1 MLKQLLLIG
10 TGGFIGSVARYLI
23 SRLNTRIDWF
33 AIPVGTLT
41 VNVLGSLLIGFLI
54 GISEKSPVLT
64 VEWRMFLMVGLCG
77 GFTTFSSFSG
87 ENLMLLRNGQILPLL
102 LYTGLSIFL
111 GFTAVYLGYIST
123 KLLG

>member
-1 MLKQLLLIG
+1 MLKHLLLIG
-10 TGGFIGSVARYLI
+10 TGGFLGSVARFLV

-33 AIPVGTLT
+33 SIPVGTLT

-54 GISEKSPVLT
+54 GISEKSPILT

-87 ENLMLLRNGQILPLL
+87 ENLTLLRNGQILPLL
-102 LYTGLSIFL
+102 LYTALSIIL

-123 KLLG
+123 KLMG

>member
-1 MLKQLLLIG
+1 MIKQLILIG
-10 TGGFIGSVARYLI
+10 AGGFIGSVARFLV
-23 SRLNTRIDWF
+23 SRLNTRVDWLSVP
-33 AIPVGTLT
+33 IGTLT

-54 GISEKSPVLT
+54 GISEKSPLLS

-87 ENLMLLRNGQILPLL
+87 ENLVLLKNGQVLPLL

-111 GFTAVYLGYIST
+111 GFIAVYLGYIST
-123 KLLG
+123 KLMG

>member
-1 MLKQLLLIG
+1 MIKQLILIG
-10 TGGFIGSVARYLI
+10 AGGFIGSVARFLV
-23 SRLNTRIDWF
+23 SRLNTRVDWLSVP
-33 AIPVGTLT
+33 IGTLT

-54 GISEKSPVLT
+54 GISEKSPLLS

-87 ENLMLLRNGQILPLL
+87 ENLVLLKNGQVLPIL

-111 GFTAVYLGYIST
+111 GFIAVYLGYIST
-123 KLLG
+123 KLMG

>member
-10 TGGFIGSVARYLI
+10 TGGFIGSVARFLV
-23 SRLNTRIDWF
+23 SRLNTRVEWF
-33 AIPVGTLT
+33 SIPIGTLT
-41 VNVLGSLLIGFLI
+41 VNVVGSLLIGFLI
-54 GISEKSPVLT
+54 GISEKSPILT

-87 ENLMLLRNGQILPLL
+87 ENLVLLKNGQILPLL
-102 LYTGLSIFL
+102 LYTALSIFL

-123 KLLG
+123 KLMG